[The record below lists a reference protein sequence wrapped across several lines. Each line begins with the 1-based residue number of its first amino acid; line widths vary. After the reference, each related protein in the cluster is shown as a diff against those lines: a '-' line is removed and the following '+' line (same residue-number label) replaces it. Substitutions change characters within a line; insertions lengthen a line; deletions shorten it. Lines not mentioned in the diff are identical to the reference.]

1 MDAAGSRMS
10 GKRATQTIAKAARA
24 AASQAIRSSVIDPI
38 MTGSWLLILG
48 SLLGSMPVL
57 AETIVVADIEGRGT
71 SRMVGQ
77 VLEYTGEQLSLR
89 MASGRVEMIDASRV
103 ISILEIGNANYE
115 QARQAIEARR
125 WEEALEQLQ
134 QALRT
139 EQRAWVQ
146 REIVAAS
153 VGCYRNLQQLQRA
166 NNGFLALCRSDPKT
180 HHFNA
185 IPLSWSS
192 AGSNPEWLAQAR
204 QQLPDPSPIARL
216 IAASWLLTTNDR
228 SAATTALQMLL
239 GEQDPRLVFLAE
251 AQLWR
256 TRTLAP
262 QAAEVARW
270 KERIA
275 AMPVSLRG
283 GPYLV
288 LGQAL
293 ARMGQ
298 SQEAIVAWMRIP
310 ILYPQQRPL
319 AAEALFAAAGEL
331 SKLGDRDA
339 ARGLYQELL
348 REHAD
353 SPLAAQAERR
363 LQELAKTAAEA
374 SR

>member
-1 MDAAGSRMS
+1 
-10 GKRATQTIAKAARA
+10 
-24 AASQAIRSSVIDPI
+24 VIDPI

>member
-1 MDAAGSRMS
+1 MDAGGSRMR
-10 GKRATQTIAKAARA
+10 GKKATQTIGKTGRS
-24 AASQAIRSSVIDPI
+24 ASSPGIRSPAIDPI
-38 MTGSWLLILG
+38 AASSWVLVLAT
-48 SLLGSMPVL
+48 LLGSMPVL
-57 AETIVVADIEGRGT
+57 AETVVVADSEGRGT
-71 SRMVGQ
+71 TRMVGQ
-77 VLEYTGEQLSLR
+77 VVEYTGAQLSLR
-89 MASGRVEMIDASRV
+89 MASGRVEMIDSTRV
-103 ISILEIGNANYE
+103 ISISETGNANYE
-115 QARQAIEARR
+115 QARQAVEARR

-134 QALRT
+134 QALST
-139 EQRAWVQ
+139 EKRAWVQ

-153 VGCYRNLQQLQRA
+153 VCCYRNLQQLERA

-180 HHFNA
+180 QHFDA

-204 QQLPDPSPIARL
+204 QQLSDPTPIARL
-216 IAASWLLTTNDR
+216 IAASWLLTTNER
-228 SAATTALQMLL
+228 AAATTVLQMLL
-239 GEQDPRLVFLAE
+239 GEQDPRVVFLAE

-262 QAAEVARW
+262 QAADVARW

-275 AMPVSLRG
+275 AMPASLRG

-310 ILYPQQRPL
+310 ILYPQQRQL

-331 SKLGDRDA
+331 AKLEDLDA
-339 ARGLYQELL
+339 ARGLYRELT

-363 LQELAKTAAEA
+363 LQELPKTTAEA
-374 SR
+374 TR